1 MSETADETAEVEDAG
16 ADARATVGASPSKSA
31 VALVPSVGA
40 TGVVFSADGH
50 RREMDPSKVFVYNF
64 RQPGFLSQKDT
75 GQLGVLHRRF
85 MQDLAGRLSTFLRL
99 EVSSDKKTAKC
110 STATFKEFCDSVEPP
125 THLTLF
131 QIAPF
136 DGVGILELRPATT
149 LSLANRLLG
158 GKGVVNDLE
167 RNPTEIEIALLDE
180 IVMILLKEWVS
191 VFEDGP
197 CGTPVIVG
205 HEANCR
211 FLQIASDDTPFFVLN
226 ADLTVGEL
234 TEGIKLAVPFGLI
247 DALTNRLKTLSK
259 GPSTTEPRPKPLQWR
274 SPYAAISVELSAKW
288 DVREVTLSEALS
300 FAPGTLIQLPQELID
315 QTKVCVSGTGEF
327 FGTIG
332 VEEGRLAVYLNERIS
347 KE

>member
-1 MSETADETAEVEDAG
+1 MEESAAVVGPEEV
-16 ADARATVGASPSKSA
+16 
-31 VALVPSVGA
+31 VPTPVVSS
-40 TGVVFSADGH
+40 GVNGVLFTHNGH
-50 RREMDPSKVFVYNF
+50 RKEIEPSKVLVYNF

-99 EVSSDKKTAKC
+99 EVSSDKKTIRC
-110 STATFKEFCDSVEPP
+110 TSQSFKEFCDAVEPP

-136 DGVGILELRPATT
+136 DGVGILEVRPNTSLA
-149 LSLANRLLG
+149 LANRLLG

-167 RNPTEIEIALLDE
+167 RNPTEIEVALLDE
-180 IVMILLKEWVS
+180 IVMILLKEWAS

-197 CGTPVIVG
+197 VGTPVIVG

-211 FLQIASDDTPFFVLN
+211 FLQIASDDAPFFVLR

-234 TEGIKLAVPFGLI
+234 TETIQLAAPFSMI
-247 DALTNRLKTLSK
+247 DALTNRLATLSK
-259 GPSTTEPRPKPLQWR
+259 GPASEPRPKPMQWR
-274 SPYAAISVELSAKW
+274 SPYAGIAVELTAQW
-288 DVREVTLSEALS
+288 DVREISVSEAIALM
-300 FAPGTLIQLPQELID
+300 PGDLIHLPQELID
-315 QTKVCVSGTGEF
+315 QTKVCISGTDEF

-332 VEEGRLAVYLNERIS
+332 VEEGRLAVHLNERIS